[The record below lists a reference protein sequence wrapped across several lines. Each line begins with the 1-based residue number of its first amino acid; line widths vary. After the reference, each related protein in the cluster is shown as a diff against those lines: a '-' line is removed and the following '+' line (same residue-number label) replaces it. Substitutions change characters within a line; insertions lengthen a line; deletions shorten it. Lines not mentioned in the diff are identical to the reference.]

1 MLFTIT
7 AAKITK
13 ICKNLSLFSTVLPL
27 ITATLSPVP
36 IMAAAP
42 PFRGENGRGVVAHF
56 PRAARNGNGPTRF
69 YRASA
74 PVGAWKSH
82 ANPRAL
88 GPKTGAWRRKTEDQ
102 RPKTGDQRT
111 KTKSLKS
118 KVYNS
123 QLYFTVLPSFTAFC
137 GCIRLRVPSACS
149 AINTIPCD
157 STPLMFFGARLM
169 SISTCLPTRSCGS

>member
-102 RPKTGDQRT
+102 RPKTGDQRP
-111 KTKSLKS
+111 KVLSLKS
-118 KVYNS
+118 TILNS
-123 QLYFTVLPSFTAFC
+123 QLSILNSTSPCFPLSP
-137 GCIRLRVPSACS
+137 PSAAASGSGCRRRARPS
-149 AINTIPCD
+149 IPFRA
-157 STPLMFFGARLM
+157 TPH
-169 SISTCLPTRSCGS
+169 P